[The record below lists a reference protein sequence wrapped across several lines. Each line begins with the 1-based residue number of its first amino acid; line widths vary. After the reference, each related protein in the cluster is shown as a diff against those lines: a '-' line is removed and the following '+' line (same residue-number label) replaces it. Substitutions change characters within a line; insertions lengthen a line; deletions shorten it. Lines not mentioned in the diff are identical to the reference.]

1 MEILLEKKHQLVKD
15 LQNKQILLDVENDEQ
30 NENNHADGLYRT
42 RPKNRNKEIE
52 LMEFEEDKEEDSS
65 YRF

>member
-30 NENNHADGLYRT
+30 NENNHANGLYRT
-42 RPKNRNKEIE
+42 RPKKRNKEIE

>member
-1 MEILLEKKHQLVKD
+1 MEILLEKKHQIVKD
-15 LQNKQILLDVENDEQ
+15 LQNKQILLDVESEEK

-52 LMEFEEDKEEDSS
+52 LMEFEEEKQEDSS